1 VDKHAKYPLRRIVR
15 GEMQNG
21 KPFVLLVCNHAEP
34 GVPES
39 RYSRF
44 FPCSECYRVVEA
56 LKRRG

>member
-1 VDKHAKYPLRRIVR
+1 VDKHTKYPLRRIVR
-15 GEMQNG
+15 AEMQDR

-34 GVPES
+34 GAPAS

-56 LKRRG
+56 FKRGR